1 MLLTDTRLKHLK
13 PSSKDLN
20 LSDGRGTQL
29 YCRVKP
35 NGLKTFIF
43 RYSHYGRASNISL
56 GKYPATT
63 LKAARAKAAAYKV
76 LLADG
81 INPVAYRAKQQQ
93 ANQMT
98 FAYVANEWLAVKCA
112 GYAPNYKKQVISRIN
127 GRIIP
132 EFGNIRI
139 DAIETQAIIAF
150 LRKFE
155 AQGHLAQRDKIKAI
169 LSQIFGFAVASGLCK
184 YNPVTGIS
192 TALKAYKAK
201 HLAFVQQQGDIH
213 QLLNDIDQ
221 YNGNYATVMALKLA
235 PLVLL
240 RPNELAGLMWSEVD
254 MDKQQLTIKA
264 ERMKMRRQHVVPL
277 SAQAL
282 RIIQEMEQYSG
293 GGGQY
298 VFPNTREANK
308 PMNIS
313 TLRLALRS
321 MGYDGMNK
329 PKHDTHG
336 FRHMGSTK
344 LYELSAQ
351 YRISGDVIEK
361 QLAHEENN
369 KVKATYNHAEYLPE
383 RQRMMQ
389 LWADYLDSIKAGA
402 NVIPLVKQG

>member
-13 PSSKDLN
+13 PGSKDLN

-43 RYSHYGRASNISL
+43 RYCYHGRASNISL

-63 LKAARAKAAAYKV
+63 LKAARAKVAEYKS

-81 INPVAYRAKQQQ
+81 VNPVVYRAKQQQ

-112 GYAPNYKKQVISRIN
+112 GYAPNYKRQVISRVN
-127 GRIIP
+127 GHIIP

-139 DAIETQAIIAF
+139 DAIETQAIIVF

-184 YNPVTGIS
+184 YNPVTGIR
-192 TALKAYKAK
+192 TALKAYKSK
-201 HLAFVQQQGDIH
+201 HLDFVQQQGDMY

-221 YNGNYATVMALKLA
+221 YSGNYTTVQALKLE

-240 RPNELAGLMWSEVD
+240 RPSELAGLMWSEVD
-254 MDKQQLTIKA
+254 IDKQQLTIKA
-264 ERMKMRRQHVVPL
+264 ERMKMRRSHVVPL

-282 RIIQEMEQYSG
+282 RILQEMEQYS

-298 VFPNTREANK
+298 VFPNTRDANK

-321 MGYDGMNK
+321 MGYDGISK
-329 PKHDTHG
+329 PRHDTHG

-344 LYELSAQ
+344 LYELSAT
-351 YRISGDVIEK
+351 YNFISEIIEK

-389 LWADYLDSIKAGA
+389 LWADYLDNIKAGA